1 MELEEFIARQ
11 IQSLQSLDIAEGLED
26 NSWATDLW
34 DRGEEI
40 ACDVQIF
47 KIFEVEHVI
56 WELLKIISR
65 QVQLFQIYALV

>member
-26 NSWATDLW
+26 YSWATDLW
-34 DRGEEI
+34 DRGEEV
-40 ACDVQIF
+40 AGDVQIF